1 MYVGQKPPSAKL
13 EERNM
18 CKKTKKY
25 QYLYLREKISAKD
38 YYNEINYCDLL
49 NERIEFYSN
58 WLSKIN
64 RRYNYV

>member
-1 MYVGQKPPSAKL
+1 
-13 EERNM
+13 M

-25 QYLYLREKISAKD
+25 QYLYLREKISVKD

-49 NERIEFYSN
+49 NKRIEFYSN

>member
-1 MYVGQKPPSAKL
+1 MEKNKKYLQGLIMLKS
-13 EERNM
+13 
-18 CKKTKKY
+18 KTKKY

-38 YYNEINYCDLL
+38 YYNEINYCEFL
-49 NERIEFYSN
+49 NKRIEFYSN